1 MCYFSENVSFN
12 ITKKMKNELET
23 IGEMEEKKISSVIR
37 ELLLK
42 GIREKTIDCEGL
54 NDDD

>member
-1 MCYFSENVSFN
+1 
-12 ITKKMKNELET
+12 MKNELET